1 MIIGPNKGVFFVV
14 TVLLYAASL
23 YGAQSFSATD
33 PMTRIFVGE
42 PNRLTVPPGFHEA
55 STNSASKADCTS
67 QPDAERLPP
76 SQSEADQAPDAQP
89 CTPLAAQTTGPVA
102 PAPTVDA
109 VSGEARVIVQPAS
122 AASAVAPVSNRDL
135 IVPTY

>member
-1 MIIGPNKGVFFVV
+1 MIIGPNKGVFFVM
-14 TVLLYAASL
+14 TVLMYAASL

-55 STNSASKADCTS
+55 STNSAPKADCTS
-67 QPDAERLPP
+67 QVDGERVPP
-76 SQSEADQAPDAQP
+76 AQSEADRASDAQP
-89 CTPLAAQTTGPVA
+89 CTPLAAQTTVPVA
-102 PAPTVDA
+102 PVPTVDE
-109 VSGEARVIVQPAS
+109 VSGEARVVQPAS